1 MKNKTKALATAKSPV
16 QVSVENLISQGI
28 GSQAPVETMERLL
41 AMRTQVRAEQ
51 AKEAFDNAMA
61 DFQAVCPIIKK
72 TKIVKGKDGNER
84 YRYAPLDSII
94 LQVRKP
100 LADNGLSYKVDA
112 EVTPGKVKATVIAK
126 HILGHSESSSFE
138 VEVEKNEWK
147 TGPQHTASA
156 LTFSKRYAFCDAF
169 GIMTGD
175 EDNDAA
181 TVATDDVNKGY
192 AKLVSQVSKMGIAS
206 AKNFLKKVAGSPKY
220 TVSQKKEFEGLIETR
235 LKEIE
240 DIKNAEKKC

>member
-138 VEVEKNEWK
+138 VEIEKNEWK

-156 LTFSKRYAFCDAF
+156 LTFAKRYAFCDAF

-192 AKLVSQVSKMGIAS
+192 EKLVSQIDKMSENAL
-206 AKNFLKKVAGSPKY
+206 KNFLKKVTESEKY
-220 TVSQKKEFEGLIETR
+220 TPEQKKEYKELTDKR

-240 DIKNAEKKC
+240 EIKKSEKC